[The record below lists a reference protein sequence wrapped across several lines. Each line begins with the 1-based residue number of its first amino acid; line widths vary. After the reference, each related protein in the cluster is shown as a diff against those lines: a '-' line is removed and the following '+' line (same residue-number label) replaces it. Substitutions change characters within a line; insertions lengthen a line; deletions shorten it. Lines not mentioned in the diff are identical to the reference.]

1 MSGTRQLQAR
11 RRRVAAGFGAALI
24 AAAIMAPAASA
35 QNGFTLNECAGEG
48 ILGRGASFQNTA
60 HTTLWNTVT
69 FKASIAN
76 GGCGSQA
83 PNVLWDST
91 GSGNGRAA
99 LGARDVLINPNGDR
113 DATVRFAGSDE
124 PPSPLQVQQMQQGV
138 VDANGQDATAADNG
152 TLHVIPVA
160 IGAITVIVNLP
171 KAPGECTVG
180 TDVYDP
186 APGNNTTRPKIT
198 NALLEKAFAGQITTW
213 GDLIP
218 TISGSG
224 CADAPIKRAVRLDS
238 SGSTFAFKDFLS
250 KIDPAPWQSLG
261 NQDWPNNSGA
271 TAVVRGG
278 DSGGG
283 ALRTTAAATDGSISY
298 LALSDARG
306 GTGSPFV
313 LTPNATT
320 HDDTFWLPIQRQ
332 GTATYD
338 DPQSAQTGFTST
350 SVKGAACTTAPI
362 TGAPAST
369 LGDWSKTSAVYT
381 SVGYGICTLTYDL
394 AFDDNAVVYC
404 NSDAEQRKARTVR
417 DYLNKA
423 VLGDAGQAGT
433 AAVPGGLAGQDYD
446 ALPTNILTISRA
458 GAAQIGWNKG
468 GQGRPCTTQNQ
479 NQDPEVTP
487 TPVPGASPT
496 PTPTIVTP
504 PPAAISNAFT
514 IASARASGTSIRL
527 SLQLPG
533 AGAISVASS
542 TKPKKGSTIKLSTKT
557 VSATKSGAQ
566 VVTVSLSSKAKTALK
581 KAKSLKVALKIT
593 YTPTG
598 GTAKT
603 LTKTVTVKQPKKK
616 K

>member
-1 MSGTRQLQAR
+1 MSGSRKSQAR

-35 QNGFTLNECAGEG
+35 QNGFTLNECLGEG
-48 ILGRGASFQNTA
+48 VLGRGSSFQNTA
-60 HTTLWNTVT
+60 HTALWNNPV
-69 FKASIAN
+69 FRSAVAA

-99 LGARDVLINPNGDR
+99 LGERNATVNPNGDR
-113 DATVRFAGSDE
+113 DASVRFAGTDE
-124 PPSPLQVQQMQQGV
+124 PPTPSQVSQMQQGV
-138 VDANGQDATAADNG
+138 VDANGFDATAADNG
-152 TLHVIPVA
+152 KLHVIPVA
-160 IGAITVIVNLP
+160 IGAITAIVNLP
-171 KAPGECTVG
+171 GAPGACTVG
-180 TDVYDP
+180 TEVFDP
-186 APGNNTTRPKIT
+186 APGDNTTRPKIP
-198 NALLEKAFAGQITTW
+198 NARLAQAFAGQISKW
-213 GDLIP
+213 GELIP
-218 TISGSG
+218 TISGAG

-250 KIDPAPWQSLG
+250 HIDPAPWQGLS
-261 NQDWPNNSGA
+261 NTQWPNDSGA
-271 TAVVRGG
+271 NAVVRAD

-283 ALRTTAAATDGSISY
+283 SLRTKASNTDGSISY

-306 GTGSPFV
+306 GDNSFV

-320 HDDTFWLPIQRQ
+320 HDDKFWLPIQRKA
-332 GTATYD
+332 TDTYD
-338 DPQSAQTGFTST
+338 DPQAAAAGFTST
-350 SVKGAACTTAPI
+350 SVKGANCVTAPI

-369 LGDWSKTSAVYT
+369 FGDWSKTTAVYNA
-381 SVGYGICTLTYDL
+381 VGYGICTLTYDL
-394 AFDDNAVVYC
+394 AFDDDAVVYC

-423 VLGDAGQAGT
+423 VLGTAGQT
-433 AAVPGGLAGQDYD
+433 GLPGQDYD
-446 ALPTNILTISRA
+446 ALPAGIVAIARA

-468 GQGRPCTTQNQ
+468 GQGRPCTVQN
-479 NQDPEVTP
+479 P
-487 TPVPGASPT
+487 TPEATPT
-496 PTPTIVTP
+496 PTPNPTTPVTPVTP

-514 IASARASGTSIRL
+514 ISSARVSGTSVRL

-542 TKPKKGSTIKLSTKT
+542 TKPKKGAAIKLATKT
-557 VSATKSGAQ
+557 VNATKSGAQ
-566 VVTVSLSSKAKTALK
+566 TITVSLSSKAKTALK
-581 KAKSLKVALKIT
+581 KDKQLKVALKIT

-616 K
+616 R